1 VGQSNASKDAVFE
14 HKRQNYNSIFRN
26 KPAGQKKV
34 EREKKCPEVQSPYN
48 NNNKY
53 KYSIIVRTL
62 KWTTPIGA
70 RELSDPLVC
79 PDQTKVDYCPD

>member
-34 EREKKCPEVQSPYN
+34 EREKSVQKSSLP
-48 NNNKY
+48 
-53 KYSIIVRTL
+53 IIIIININIIL
-62 KWTTPIGA
+62 
-70 RELSDPLVC
+70 
-79 PDQTKVDYCPD
+79 

>member
-34 EREKKCPEVQSPYN
+34 EREKKGVQKSSLP
-48 NNNKY
+48 
-53 KYSIIVRTL
+53 IIIIININIIL
-62 KWTTPIGA
+62 
-70 RELSDPLVC
+70 
-79 PDQTKVDYCPD
+79 